1 MRNSVLKV
9 AAVVMG
15 RTKRLRIRKH
25 RTGDHPNTTFQH
37 VIACLDS
44 REDHIKLVK
53 SLHAQGW
60 SNDTHLRIGNFL
72 QTGRG
77 IYTTKNL
84 RENDLLIEMHMDA
97 LITINTMAIDSY
109 FASLVQRIFVPFGI
123 KINTQCL
130 FAFYILYVKYHHRYT
145 AYIDSIP
152 PAFTVPYFCSD
163 RELKGMSIEIRSKV
177 ESQRKIILSAYALLE
192 HKLCNESCA
201 CCNRLFVPEL
211 MNQSAFEWAFFAVNS
226 RSVYLNPNVFE
237 NILPICD
244 CLNDSPNLA
253 LAPFLDLINHSSTA
267 ETIQNVQ
274 ATKTHRSSHALYQ
287 LYTKKSIKKY
297 DQIFISYGALD
308 NFKLITEYGFSL
320 PNNKFDELSVE
331 FDEIQSV
338 MPPIPY
344 KIQTFYKSHGIDQH
358 LYLSR
363 DHGLSHN
370 LLLIVYIVERLRLR
384 DPNLIKSDDLNRI
397 VYAGSVQ
404 LNKQTKL
411 FISKLLESKIMK
423 LRIDLNYFTKIQNSG
438 TLSAC
443 AWPYV
448 NYLDDTVK
456 WLEELILFY
465 RE

>member
-1 MRNSVLKV
+1 MICNFVLKAV
-9 AAVVMG
+9 AVLMG

-25 RTGDHPNTTFQH
+25 RTGDHPITKFQY

-53 SLHAQGW
+53 SLHARGW
-60 SNDTHLRIGNFL
+60 SNETHLRIGNFPL
-72 QTGRG
+72 TGRG

-84 RENDLLIEMHMDA
+84 RENDLLIEMHTDA
-97 LITINTMAIDSY
+97 LITINTIAVDSY
-109 FASLVQRIFVPFGI
+109 FATLARRILVPFGI

-152 PAFTVPYFCSD
+152 PVFTVPYFCSD
-163 RELKGMSIEIRSKV
+163 YELKGMSNEIQIKV
-177 ESQRKIILSAYALLE
+177 ESQRKIISSAYALLE
-192 HKLCNESCA
+192 HKLCMEYCA
-201 CCNRLFVPEL
+201 CCNRPFVPEL

-226 RSVYLNPNVFE
+226 RSVYLSPNVFK
-237 NILPICD
+237 NILAISD

-267 ETIQNVQ
+267 ETIQTVQ
-274 ATKTHRSSHALYQ
+274 VTKTHALYQ
-287 LYTKKSIKKY
+287 LYTKKPIKKY
-297 DQIFISYGALD
+297 EQIFISYGALD

-331 FDEIQSV
+331 FDEVQTA

-344 KIQTFYKSHGIDQH
+344 KIQTFYKLHGIDQH

-363 DHGLSHN
+363 DHGISHN
-370 LLLIVYIVERLRLR
+370 LLLIIYLNVELER
-384 DPNLIKSDDLNRI
+384 DPNLIKSDAALNRI
-397 VYAGSVQ
+397 VYADSVQ
-404 LNKQTKL
+404 LNEQMKL
-411 FISKLLESKIMK
+411 LISKLLESKITK
-423 LRIDLNYFTKIQNSG
+423 LTGYLNYFTKIKNSG
-438 TLSAC
+438 TLSDC
-443 AWPYV
+443 AWAYV

-456 WLEELILFY
+456 WLEELLLMH
-465 RE
+465 RGPE